1 MIVKILSSSATFNGV
16 KYNTDKIDSG
26 KGELLKA
33 ANFGALE
40 GLSHWRPQDFKNYLK
55 AMSSRNK
62 LVSKPQFHAV
72 ISAKGQTV
80 GKADLLEIAG
90 KWMDAMGYGKQPYLV
105 VFHNDTGN
113 NHVHIVTT
121 RIDWNGRKI
130 NDSYEN
136 LRSIKAIR
144 EIMRQDVKAKINEA
158 LGYRFSTIAQLQSI
172 LQSKGHSDFFKS
184 IDPDTIRFNQP
195 SSGRASQLNAIFRKY
210 AKQYSTVQLA
220 EYLKTKMGIELI
232 FHSKDGK
239 PAYGYTVLDHAQKNA
254 YKGSEVM
261 PLKEL
266 LNANEKAEQTI
277 STRPTE
283 SMNVDRSIAI
293 DPATSI
299 RINIAN
305 DIDDEAINGP
315 RRYRKKKARTNLR

>member
-1 MIVKILSSSATFNGV
+1 MVVKILSSSATFSGV

-33 ANFGALE
+33 ANFGVLK
-40 GLSHWRPQDFKNYLK
+40 GLSNWRPQDFKNYLK

-80 GKADLLEIAG
+80 DKVSLLEIAG
-90 KWMDAMGYGKQPYLV
+90 KWMDSMGYGNQPYLV

-130 NDSYEN
+130 NDSYEK
-136 LRSIKAIR
+136 LRAVKAIR
-144 EIMRQDVKAKINEA
+144 EIMQQDAQARIKEVLA
-158 LGYRFSTIAQLQSI
+158 YRFSTIAQLRSI
-172 LQSKGHSDFFKS
+172 LESKGDSDLFKS
-184 IDPDTIRFNQP
+184 IDPDAIRFNQP
-195 SSGRASQLNAIFRKY
+195 SSGRAIQLNAIFRKY

-232 FHSKDGK
+232 FHAKDGK

-261 PLKEL
+261 SLKEL
-266 LNANEKAEQTI
+266 LNANEKPEQ
-277 STRPTE
+277 
-283 SMNVDRSIAI
+283 SIAADATENI
-293 DPATSI
+293 KADRYTAKDPATSI
-299 RINIAN
+299 RINIAS

-315 RRYRKKKARTNLR
+315 RRHRKKKARTNLR